1 MFTLLKKIK
10 DVEPVAKSTWNRLVN
25 RMQDMQHSRV
35 FEMMIQLIQQNPG
48 YVTKPGKG
56 IEHITE
62 KYIDAI
68 RQEAEKTLSR
78 IQIEQKS
85 SKIDSL
91 VNSIFGTTTIVRMK
105 NYTEEQS
112 AVFERRNIGSFSYQQ
127 PMNYMKAFLLDYIKK
142 DVRELADLILVR
154 GKWSTSSLSTPMSE
168 AYHQTLELSNKIVEF
183 DETLADGSVINSK
196 LKTLLTRCERD
207 KEAMNI
213 IRTILKDTNSAA
225 RDILVSGTQEII
237 TFARNL
243 KTVLEDYAKPHPELV
258 INWKELEHFADYNIK
273 NQAVAIYKKLHLFVT
288 LMQSLL
294 ANKEI

>member
-1 MFTLLKKIK
+1 ML
-10 DVEPVAKSTWNRLVN
+10 
-25 RMQDMQHSRV
+25 H
-35 FEMMIQLIQQNPG
+35 
-48 YVTKPGKG
+48 G

-62 KYIDAI
+62 KYIDSI
-68 RQEAEKTLSR
+68 RQEAEKTLAR

-91 VNSIFGTTTIVRMK
+91 VNSIFGTTSIIRMK

-127 PMNYMKAFLLDYIKK
+127 PMNYLKAFLLDYIKK
-142 DVRELADLILVR
+142 DVRELADLVLVR
-154 GKWSTSSLSTPMSE
+154 GKWSTSALSTPMSE
-168 AYHQTLELSNKIVEF
+168 AYHQILELSNKIIEF
-183 DETLADGSVINSK
+183 DETLSEGGTINGK

-207 KEAMNI
+207 KEALNI

-225 RDILVSGTQEII
+225 RDILVAGTQEII
-237 TFARNL
+237 TFARHL
-243 KTVLEDYAKPHPELV
+243 KAVLEDYAKPHPEMV

-273 NQAVAIYKKLHLFVT
+273 NHAVEIYKKLHLFVT
-288 LMQSLL
+288 LMQNLI